1 MRVLRL
7 RIFLQSQNWWLWHFR
22 LLAFRGSSRTWS
34 SGTLM
39 VVSDGRSSCAH
50 DPWQRR
56 EKAAAMP
63 CRISTLL
70 QSVVTTCCYK
80 LKLLC
85 VFLTLLSAIWQFLL
99 QVHPTPVQVTDI
111 PGSVRSL
118 ELDMSGGFARTL
130 GSSSLEDTAPLNST
144 CFFGTQRCVPYSWI
158 WASPHLKRPSVPDH
172 VCLSCST
179 SRSLLLH
186 REGDEIGSMV
196 SHWYTYTYYIIITYI
211 YTHIYIYTYDIY
223 IYVYSY
229 TISRC
234 M

>member
-1 MRVLRL
+1 
-7 RIFLQSQNWWLWHFR
+7 
-22 LLAFRGSSRTWS
+22 
-34 SGTLM
+34 
-39 VVSDGRSSCAH
+39 
-50 DPWQRR
+50 
-56 EKAAAMP
+56 MP

-144 CFFGTQRCVPYSWI
+144 FFLAHKDAFPTPGFGRLPT
-158 WASPHLKRPSVPDH
+158 
-172 VCLSCST
+172 
-179 SRSLLLH
+179 
-186 REGDEIGSMV
+186 
-196 SHWYTYTYYIIITYI
+196 
-211 YTHIYIYTYDIY
+211 
-223 IYVYSY
+223 
-229 TISRC
+229 
-234 M
+234 